1 MREEIPLHALCARSG
16 PRLGILH
23 VMGMRLALVGATDV
37 VCASCTVPMCP

>member
-23 VMGMRLALVGATDV
+23 VMGMPLVLGATDV
-37 VCASCTVPMCP
+37 VCALCIVPMCL